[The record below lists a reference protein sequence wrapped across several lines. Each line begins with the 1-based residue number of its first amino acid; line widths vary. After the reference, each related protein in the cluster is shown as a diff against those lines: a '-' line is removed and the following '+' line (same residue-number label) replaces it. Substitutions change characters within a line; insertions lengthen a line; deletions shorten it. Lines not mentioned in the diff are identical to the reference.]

1 MLIPAD
7 KFGAIQIL
15 NRFINELRRRNVVR
29 VGLAYLAVAWLIIQ
43 LVGEIGPILELP
55 EWIPKLTLGLLSVGF
70 VITLVL
76 AWVYELTNKG
86 LRRTEEVD
94 RDESL
99 HSEYGRQLNYIII
112 GALALALSY
121 FIWESRLSDRTRD
134 ATRSDSI
141 AVLPF
146 RDMSPHGDQEYFA
159 DGIAEELLGALSK
172 IPGLKVAGRTSSF
185 AFKNKNE
192 DLRSIARQLG
202 VTHILEGSVRTAG
215 SQLRVTAQLIKAEDG
230 FQVWTR
236 EFDRNMSA
244 IFEVQDEIAGLVV
257 EGLRLHLGDARSPP
271 SPSIVSTTD
280 IAAYDNYLQGRFN
293 LARRTAE
300 SMETAENDFR
310 AAIDIDPSFAPA
322 YSALATTL
330 AVMPYYRGIE
340 DPRALA
346 EEAKAF
352 ARRAIDLDK
361 NNSEAYAALG
371 VVLLF
376 FERDWQD
383 AADAFTRAVEIHPN
397 DAGNNNFYG
406 DYLYAIGDFQGAGIY
421 EKRAAELEPLSAAS
435 QHELALVYSFL
446 GRWDEAIAL
455 ERRAVE
461 LDPEFRNAWT
471 ALARMLL
478 ESGLGEEL
486 AVFLDTHGQDI
497 GERHTRWIRC
507 RLSIAN
513 GEPEQAA
520 AYAGELLAIT
530 VKEDQSLVP
539 VAFLYASMSADQQAA
554 DLIATAH
561 QRGDPILTSPLY
573 FFLPEDWPGLPK
585 VQQALEQPDM
595 ADLFKLRRANAAAGK
610 GRAINAMGY
619 AKAPD

>member
-1 MLIPAD
+1 M
-7 KFGAIQIL
+7 
-15 NRFINELRRRNVVR
+15 
-29 VGLAYLAVAWLIIQ
+29 AYLAVAWLIIQ

-55 EWIPKLTLGLLSVGF
+55 AWIPKLTLGLLSVGF

-99 HSEYGRQLNYIII
+99 HSEYGRQLNFIII

-121 FIWESRLSDRTRD
+121 FIWESRLSDRSNGD
-134 ATRSDSI
+134 VRSDSI

-185 AFKNKNE
+185 AFKNKDE

-202 VTHILEGSVRTAG
+202 VSHILEGSVRTAG

-257 EGLRLHLGDARSPP
+257 EGLRLHLGDARSSPP
-271 SPSIVSTTD
+271 PTIVSTTNID
-280 IAAYDNYLQGRFN
+280 AYDQYLQGRFH

-300 SMETAENDFR
+300 SIATAENDFR
-310 AAIDIDPSFAPA
+310 TAIGIDRSFAPA

-330 AVMPYYRGIE
+330 AVLPYYRGIE

-346 EEAKAF
+346 EEAKAL
-352 ARRAIDLDK
+352 ARRAIELDE

-371 VVLLF
+371 LVLLF
-376 FERDWQD
+376 FEREWRD
-383 AADAFTRAVEIHPN
+383 ADEAFTTAVAIHPN

-421 EKRAAELEPLSAAS
+421 EKRAAELEPLSAAN

-461 LDPEFRNAWT
+461 LDPEFQNAWA
-471 ALARMLL
+471 ALARMLF
-478 ESGLGEEL
+478 ESGRAEEL

-497 GERHTRWIRC
+497 GERYSLWIRC
-507 RLSIAN
+507 RLSIST
-513 GEPEQAA
+513 GELEQAS
-520 AYAGELLAIT
+520 AYADELLAST
-530 VKEDQSLVP
+530 VRHDQSLVP
-539 VAFLYASMSADQQAA
+539 VALLYAYMGTDEKAA
-554 DLIATAH
+554 ELIVTAH

-585 VQQALEQPDM
+585 VQQALAQPDM
-595 ADLFKLRRANAAAGK
+595 VELFSLRRANASSGK
-610 GRAINAMGY
+610 GRAGAGPGDDRVRN
-619 AKAPD
+619 